1 METSADNFFFGLLPF
16 TVYFRIMPATIKDIA
31 QSLGISPSTV
41 SRALNDHPQI
51 KDETK
56 KAVREMARKL
66 HYSVNQAASGL
77 RTNKTFS
84 LGVVVPQI
92 SNYFFSS
99 VLGGMQKVASEN
111 DYQLLICQTNEKEDE
126 ELRYVQSLVSGRVDG
141 LLMSISQETQNFD
154 RLAEILSDTPV
165 VLFDRTS
172 EKIPTIHV
180 EAEDYRGAYLATRH
194 LISRGPGKIAHL
206 GGPRKLTVSQN
217 RLRGYKDAL
226 EENNISFDPGLLAHC
241 EFDIKKV
248 PEAVD
253 KILAAHPEVKGIF
266 AVNDEI
272 AIEAILALKKK
283 NIRIP
288 EDIAVVGFGD
298 YPIARI
304 VEPNLTTISH
314 YPAKIGE
321 RATHHLLKLINHR
334 EEAAVMKE
342 VIPCELINRDSA

>member
-1 METSADNFFFGLLPF
+1 
-16 TVYFRIMPATIKDIA
+16 MPATIKDIA
-31 QSLGISPSTV
+31 QALGISPSTV

-56 KAVREMARKL
+56 KAVQEMARQL
-66 HYSVNQAASGL
+66 NYSVNQAASGL
-77 RTNKTFS
+77 RTNKTYS

-92 SNYFFSS
+92 TNYFFSQ

-126 ELRYVQSLVSGRVDG
+126 EFRSIQSLLAGRVEG
-141 LLMSISQETQNFD
+141 LLMSISQGTQNFD
-154 RLAEILSDTPV
+154 RLADLLRNTPV

-194 LISRGPGKIAHL
+194 LLGRGIQKVAHL
-206 GGPRKLTVSQN
+206 GGPRKLAVSQN
-217 RLRGYKDAL
+217 RLRGYRDAL
-226 EENNISFDPGLLAHC
+226 EEKGISYDASLVAYC
-241 EFDIKKV
+241 EFDVDKV
-248 PEAVD
+248 PQAIE
-253 KILAAHPEVKGIF
+253 KILKHHPDTKGIF

-272 AIEAILALKKK
+272 AVQAILTLKSHGAK
-283 NIRIP
+283 IP
-288 EDIAVVGFGD
+288 EDMAIVGFGD

-304 VEPNLTTISH
+304 VEPQLTTISH

-321 RATHHLLKLINHR
+321 RAAHHLLKLINHR
-334 EEAAVMKE
+334 EEASVMKE
-342 VIPCELINRDSA
+342 VIPCELIRRGSA

>member
-1 METSADNFFFGLLPF
+1 
-16 TVYFRIMPATIKDIA
+16 MPATIKDIA
-31 QSLGISPSTV
+31 YALGISPSTV

-56 KAVREMARKL
+56 KAVQEKAKEL
-66 HYSVNQAASGL
+66 NYSVNQAASGL

-84 LGVVVPQI
+84 LGVVVPQV

-111 DYQLLICQTNEKEDE
+111 NYQLLICQTNEREDE
-126 ELRYVQSLVSGRVDG
+126 EIRYIQSLVSGRVDG

-154 RLAEILSDTPV
+154 RLIEVMNNIPV

-194 LISRGPGKIAHL
+194 LLSRKITKIAHL
-206 GGPRKLTVSQN
+206 AGPRKLAVSKN
-217 RLRGYKDAL
+217 RLRGYRDAL
-226 EENNISFDPGLLAHC
+226 EENNIPYDSSLVSYC
-241 EFDIKKV
+241 EFDISKV
-248 PEAVD
+248 PEAVE
-253 KILAAHPEVKGIF
+253 KILRTHPGTRGIF

-272 AIEAILALKKK
+272 AVEAILALKKLGAK
-283 NIRIP
+283 IP

-298 YPIARI
+298 YPIGRI

-314 YPAKIGE
+314 HPKKIGE
-321 RATHHLLKLINHR
+321 RATHHLIKLINHR
-334 EEAAVMKE
+334 EEATVMKE
-342 VIPCELINRDSA
+342 VIPCELIVRGSA

>member
-1 METSADNFFFGLLPF
+1 
-16 TVYFRIMPATIKDIA
+16 MPSTIKDIA
-31 QSLGISPSTV
+31 HSLGISPSTV

-56 KAVREMARKL
+56 VAVREMARKL
-66 HYSVNQAASGL
+66 NYSVNQAASGL

-111 DYQLLICQTNEKEDE
+111 DYQLLICQTNEKAE
-126 ELRYVQSLVSGRVDG
+126 EEMRYIQSLVSGRVDG
-141 LLMSISQETQNFD
+141 LLMSISQGTKDFD
-154 RLAEILSDTPV
+154 RLAEVLRGTPV

-194 LISRGPGKIAHL
+194 LLSRGIRKIAHL

-217 RLRGYKDAL
+217 RLRGYRDAL
-226 EENNISFDPGLLAHC
+226 EENAIPYDPTLLAYC
-241 EFDIKKV
+241 EFDIDKV
-248 PEAVD
+248 PEAINT
-253 KILAAHPEVKGIF
+253 ILKHHPDTKGIF

-272 AIEAILALKKK
+272 AVEAILALKKLGIK
-283 NIRIP
+283 IP
-288 EDIAVVGFGD
+288 EEMAIVGFGD

-334 EEAAVMKE
+334 EEASVMKE
-342 VIPCELINRDSA
+342 VIPCELIRRGSA

>member
-1 METSADNFFFGLLPF
+1 
-16 TVYFRIMPATIKDIA
+16 MPATIKDIA
-31 QSLGISPSTV
+31 QALGISPSTV

-56 KAVREMARKL
+56 KAVQEMATKL

-92 SNYFFSS
+92 SNYFFSQ

-111 DYQLLICQTNEKEDE
+111 DYQLLICQTNEKEEE
-126 ELRYVQSLVSGRVDG
+126 ELRFIQSLLSGRVDG
-141 LLMSISQETQNFD
+141 LLMSLSQETQNFD
-154 RLAEILSDTPV
+154 RLAEVLKDTPV

-172 EKIPTIHV
+172 EKIPTIHI

-194 LISRGPGKIAHL
+194 LLSRGITRVAHL
-206 GGPRKLTVSQN
+206 GGPRKLTVTQN
-217 RLRGYKDAL
+217 RLRGYRDAL
-226 EENNISFDPGLLAHC
+226 EEKGIPYDPSMVAYC
-241 EFDIKKV
+241 EFDVDKV
-248 PEAVD
+248 PRALE
-253 KILAAHPEVKGIF
+253 KIMKQHPDIQGIF

-272 AIEAILALKKK
+272 AVQAILTLKAQGK
-283 NIRIP
+283 RIP
-288 EDIAVVGFGD
+288 DDIAIVGFGD

-321 RATHHLLKLINHR
+321 RAAYHVLKLINHR
-334 EEAAVMKE
+334 EEASVMKE
-342 VIPCELINRDSA
+342 VIPCELIRRGSA